1 MPEINRSALVRFSA
15 AQMYDLVNDVASYP
29 RFLPGCVGSE
39 VHECDSERMV
49 ASVSVKKVG
58 LAQTFT
64 TENRLDENRS
74 ITMRLKRGPFRHL
87 EGVWR
92 FTELRP
98 DACKVELVL
107 QFEFSNALVEKAF
120 GRVFNE
126 LAQSMV
132 HSFSMRAK
140 EVYGG

>member
-29 RFLPGCVGSE
+29 QFLPGCV
-39 VHECDSERMV
+39 DSEIHEREDARMI

-58 LAQTFT
+58 IAQTFT
-64 TENRLDENRS
+64 TENALEANRS
-74 ITMRLKRGPFRHL
+74 ITMKLKSGPFRQL

-92 FTELRP
+92 FTELRE

-107 QFEFSNALVEKAF
+107 QFEFANVLVEKAF

-132 HSFSMRAK
+132 HSFSTRAK